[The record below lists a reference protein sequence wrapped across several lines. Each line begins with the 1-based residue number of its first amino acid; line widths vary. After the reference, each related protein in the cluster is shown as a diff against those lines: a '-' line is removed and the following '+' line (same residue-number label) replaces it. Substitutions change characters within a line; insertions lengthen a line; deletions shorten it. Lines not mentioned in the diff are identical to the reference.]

1 MEQGLEKIKQL
12 LTNISS
18 LVDEK
23 KSKELKSSITEEK
36 K

>member
-12 LTNISS
+12 LMNISS

-23 KSKELKSSITEEK
+23 KSKELRPLTEEK